1 MVNLDIRED
10 KVFIIEMIQK
20 SDDGNTYKAFSD
32 AYWIDTRDRFA
43 NRYYFSNFSIRGFET
58 YKSFYSYDDASNDVK
73 HLLNNLHEANIR
85 YMSEHKN
92 IIVFC
97 ETLSR
102 AKFDRLTKQL

>member
-1 MVNLDIRED
+1 MVNLDIRAD

-20 SDDGNTYKAFSD
+20 SDNGNTYKAFSD
-32 AYWIDTRDRFA
+32 AYWIDARDKFA

-73 HLLNNLHEANIR
+73 HRLNELHDACIT

-97 ETLSR
+97 EDVSR
-102 AKFDRLTKQL
+102 AKFDRLTKSV

>member
-1 MVNLDIRED
+1 MVNLDITEN

-20 SDDGNTYKAFSD
+20 SDEGNTYKAYSD
-32 AYWIDTRDRFA
+32 AYWIDSRDSFA

-58 YKSFYSYDDASNDVK
+58 YKSFYSYDDPLSDVK
-73 HLLNNLHEANIR
+73 HTLNNLHGAGIR

-97 ETLSR
+97 QEVSR
-102 AKFDRLTKQL
+102 AKFDRLTKSI